1 MVLTTYFERTLPV
14 VVQIDEEKR
23 EECGIVGIYSKKG
36 TNVALPL
43 YRALIALQHRGQ
55 DAAGFAVLNDKKITL
70 HRGVGMVDQ
79 IFTPEDI
86 KAVGHIGI
94 GHTRYPTIGECRL
107 CDVQPTIFQGV
118 ATAHNGHIANY
129 NELKKQLT
137 ASGYTFDSTVDSEP
151 IAYILH
157 ESKDIEKGIMAVMNR
172 AEGSF
177 SDAVIMQNKLIVFRD
192 QHAIR
197 PLVWGE
203 NDDFVCFASETVAL
217 DINNI
222 PYKGVVRGGERIIV
236 QGNGKLDRK
245 QIVPE
250 QPRHCM
256 FEYVYF
262 ARPDSVLNDV
272 GVYEARRKLGKEL
285 AKEAPVKADV
295 VVAIPDTS
303 RPAAAS
309 YAAELGLPCEEG
321 LIKNRYIGRTF
332 IMPNQEKR
340 VDAVRLKL
348 NPLRDIIQGKRVV
361 LVDDSIVRGTTLK
374 EIVALVRSAGAV
386 EVHLRITCPPVKA
399 PCFYGVDMSTYSEL
413 IANKKTVD
421 EIRKYLDADSLHY
434 ISITGLKRAL
444 NLPVCTG
451 CLDEG
456 YPTKYVKELAAK
468 VKLEEM

>member
-1 MVLTTYFERTLPV
+1 MVTTTYFDQKRFSSWET
-14 VVQIDEEKR
+14 EEKR

-36 TNVALPL
+36 TDVAPYL

-55 DAAGFAVLNDKKITL
+55 DAAGFAVFDGKKIEP

-79 IFTPEDI
+79 IFNHKDI
-86 KAVGHIGI
+86 DAKGYIGI

-107 CDVQPTIFQGV
+107 CDVQPTVFQGV
-118 ATAHNGHIANY
+118 ATAHNGHVANY
-129 NELKKQLT
+129 DELKKQLEHV
-137 ASGYTFDSTVDSEP
+137 GYTFDSTVDSEP
-151 IAYILH
+151 IAYMLH
-157 ESKDIEKGIMAVMNR
+157 ENKEIDRGVTEVMKR
-172 AEGSF
+172 AQGSF
-177 SDAVIMQNKLIVFRD
+177 SDAAIFQNKLIIFRD
-192 QHAIR
+192 PHAIR

-203 NDDFVCFASETVAL
+203 NEELICFASETVAL

-222 PYKGVVRGGERIIV
+222 PYKGVVKGGERIIV
-236 QGNGKLDRK
+236 QENGTLDRK

-262 ARPDSVLNDV
+262 ARPDSILNER
-272 GVYEARRKLGKEL
+272 GVYQARRKLGEFL
-285 AKEAPVKADV
+285 AKEAPVDADV
-295 VVAIPDTS
+295 VVAVPDTS

-309 YAAELGLPCEEG
+309 YAATLGLPCEEG

-340 VDAVRLKL
+340 VGAVKLKL
-348 NPLRDIIQGKRVV
+348 NPLKDIIEGKRIV

-374 EIVALVRSAGAV
+374 EIVALVRGAGAI

-399 PCFYGVDMSTYSEL
+399 PCFYGVDMSTYGEL

-421 EIRKYLDADSLHY
+421 EIRKYLNADSLHY
-434 ISITGLKRAL
+434 ISIEGLKKAI
-444 NLPVCTG
+444 NLPLCTG
-451 CLDEG
+451 CLNED

-468 VKLEEM
+468 TKNEEM